1 LAFWGIEV
9 AKPLISVESIYEAA
23 LAVVSEDGPEG
34 LTARNLTARLRCSS
48 TTLYQQVGNREEM
61 LRGLIAYAFERIE
74 LDFTPGED
82 WQSSVTTWCL
92 VLRRALQTRP
102 ELGQLMTTND
112 RQVVVHYVNRLIKVL
127 VEHAFPKKL
136 AVEAGRV
143 LSHTTLS
150 MTLTDLAAPG
160 EPDRPEYF
168 DTVIRWLIHGI
179 EVDLAASLTK
189 SDQR

>member
-1 LAFWGIEV
+1 LGVEV
-9 AKPLISVESIYEAA
+9 AKPLISAESIYDAA
-23 LAVVSEDGPEG
+23 LAVLSEDGPEA

-61 LRGLIAYAFERIE
+61 LRGLVAHAFERIE

-82 WQSSVTTWCL
+82 WQSSVMTWCL
-92 VLRRALQTRP
+92 VLRRALLTRP
-102 ELGQLMTTND
+102 ELGRLMTTND

-127 VEHAFPKKL
+127 VGQRFPKKL

-150 MTLTDLAAPG
+150 MTLADSAAPG

-168 DTVIRWLIHGI
+168 HTVIRWLIHGM
-179 EVDLAASLTK
+179 EADLAKSLKK
-189 SDQR
+189 SSAD